1 MRKSE
6 LLKTICAECQTAW
19 QKGCQIA
26 DIESCKDEDIQIP
39 SCARTN
45 KTHAEISPSIDEEY
59 ASTVKRK
66 VVSIDE
72 NPGIHRRET
81 ENGIRYPCSVSK
93 SSIGANFPL
102 DPLTLRIL
110 NLLSIHHYERSIS
123 RILARPRVT
132 IQKRIR
138 RLKEMGLIRPE
149 SANSYINFYALTPS
163 GIHLLVY
170 DENPTRNQE
179 GKSPF
184 SLHSSR
190 WYFPIISG
198 LQPMSKHP
206 VRMRNWTGYDFK
218 SPLYSIR
225 TTPRSIHVSVNIELT
240 GDSIENLNAKY
251 KELAIGYAGK
261 FAQDHGLTL
270 GSEPK
275 PYQKPHFTLKNNALA
290 KIVSEAG
297 NVRTPDIHID
307 RSRSNGDLEMGLEA
321 AVGMEYTIA
330 QMPII
335 VAGLKAEIATLKEAL
350 MLVIRKEQEHQE
362 EYPIPIHP
370 EQLPGYQ

>member
-1 MRKSE
+1 MKRSE
-6 LLKTICAECQTAW
+6 LLKTICGICPDAW
-19 QKGCQIA
+19 HVKGCRIA
-26 DIESCKDEDIQIP
+26 DIEGCKDEDIQIP
-39 SCARTN
+39 ACSRTN
-45 KTHAEISPSIDEEY
+45 NEEKAPSIDEEFTP
-59 ASTVKRK
+59 TVKRK
-66 VVSIDE
+66 APSIDD

-132 IQKRIR
+132 IQKRIK

-149 SANSYINFYALTPS
+149 SLNSYINFYALTPS
-163 GIHLLVY
+163 GIQVLVY
-170 DENPTRNQE
+170 DEKPTRNHE

-190 WYFPIISG
+190 WSFPIISG
-198 LQPMSKHP
+198 LQPTSKHP
-206 VRMRNWTGYDFK
+206 VKMRNWTGYDFFK
-218 SPLYSIR
+218 ALYSIR

-240 GDSIENLNAKY
+240 GDSVENLNAKY
-251 KELAIGYAGK
+251 RELAIGYAGK
-261 FAQDHGLTL
+261 FAQDHGLTI

-275 PYQKPHFTLKNNALA
+275 PYQKPHLTLKNNALA
-290 KIVSEAG
+290 KVVSEVG

-307 RSRSNGDLEMGLEA
+307 RSRSAGDLEMGLEA
-321 AVGMEYTIA
+321 AVGMEFTIA
-330 QMPII
+330 HMPII
-335 VAGLKAEIATLKEAL
+335 VAGLKAEIANLKDAL
-350 MLVIRKEQEHQE
+350 MTVLKKD
-362 EYPIPIHP
+362 EYPIPTHP